1 MLIQCTKKLLDVI
14 KRKPVVYQ
22 EENLL
27 FSWHANLITLN
38 RRKTVVLVN
47 DKNRYVVVLYGLKT
61 KDFKRFNVIINS
73 MIVMNYQSFIKRSV
87 RKELL

>member
-14 KRKPVVYQ
+14 ERKPVSYE

-38 RRKTVVLVN
+38 RSNEIRKGNKVIRVYSTVQ
-47 DKNRYVVVLYGLKT
+47 KVVICL
-61 KDFKRFNVIINS
+61 
-73 MIVMNYQSFIKRSV
+73 
-87 RKELL
+87 